1 MIFLSQREKLVDLVQ
16 QGGFEM
22 SNLIE
27 KLTYWFFKILFS
39 PILLIVILVVWC
51 ITSIL
56 DFFLYTTFIIDWF
69 FGTDLSKTAFPETWE
84 DREEGEED
92 EDFDI

>member
-1 MIFLSQREKLVDLVQ
+1 VDLVQ

-56 DFFLYTTFIIDWF
+56 DFFLYMTFIIDWF
-69 FGTDLSKTAFPETWE
+69 FGTDLSKTVFPEVWE
-84 DREEGEED
+84 DRGEGEED